1 MKHIILAIALLTSLL
16 SCEGK
21 TLQDSENTSAA
32 SHHEVISVKLKDP
45 GKDEEAFRQTLAK
58 LKMLL
63 KSKKIDAAATAL
75 NFPFFT
81 ARTNEGS
88 GLPIDPIASKDYPIY
103 KNDVFNADVVRLF
116 PACTEDQLSE
126 IDLNTDDPYYLSLA
140 KLTDRGS
147 HLYEVYFQYPEKG
160 TNAESFFGFV
170 FGRVQ
175 GKYKAIG
182 MYGKWPVK

>member
-1 MKHIILAIALLTSLL
+1 ML

-21 TLQDSENTSAA
+21 AVQESGSTSAA
-32 SHHEVISVKLKDP
+32 PRHEVISTKLKDP
-45 GKDEEAFRQTLAK
+45 GKDEAAFRLTLTR
-58 LKMLL
+58 LKTLL
-63 KSKKIDAAATAL
+63 KSKKIDAVATML

-81 ARTNEGS
+81 ARTSLNEGS
-88 GLPIDPIASKDYPIY
+88 GLPTDPIASKDYPSY
-103 KNDVFNADVVRLF
+103 KNDVFNTDVVRLF

-140 KLTDRGS
+140 KLTDPGS
-147 HLYEVYFQYPEKG
+147 HLYEVYFQYPEKD

-175 GKYKAIG
+175 GKYKVMA
-182 MYGKWPVK
+182 MYGKWPIK